1 MNGEKN
7 RMKEKKFTIVFLI
20 QPLYGSLFVICIN
33 TKLRGSLGKPSIIT
47 LRRLQDIAG
56 LGRKVKRSIWTGAKP
71 GRASGYR
78 GCWLSF
84 SISIYHLNNT
94 APREG
99 SLVLQHQNNWTCHYR
114 IFDSNCGS
122 GSKSWGEGGGGIRM
136 CLQFKQILNLKC
148 KIRMVQYLQF
158 LYPKTIH
165 VWKDGV
171 TDIFKEYK

>member
-99 SLVLQHQNNWTCHYR
+99 SLVLQRQNNWTCHYR

-122 GSKSWGEGGGGIRM
+122 GSKSWGEGGGHQNVSPVQTNIK
-136 CLQFKQILNLKC
+136 FKMQNKNGAISA
-148 KIRMVQYLQF
+148 
-158 LYPKTIH
+158 
-165 VWKDGV
+165 
-171 TDIFKEYK
+171 IFISQNNTCMKRWCYWYF